1 MSRRVITSDNVLAHE
16 FEEEAVILNL
26 DNETYYRFNGIAM
39 DMWQA
44 LTNNDSVDA
53 ARAQLLEQYDVEEA
67 ELTKD
72 LDTFIQLIVDAQLA
86 VVQD

>member
-1 MSRRVITSDNVLAHE
+1 MTRRVIASENVLAHE
-16 FEEEAVILNL
+16 FADEAVILNL

-53 ARAQLLEQYDVEEA
+53 ACTQLLEQYDVEDA

-72 LDTFIQLIVDAQLA
+72 LEEFIQMIVDAQLA
-86 VVQD
+86 VVLD